1 MVTGENGADGSVVN
15 VEETRAEYASVMIP
29 AQEMGAKNVMASS
42 LTIDLV
48 LMKDVL
54 LVRLQSL

>member
-1 MVTGENGADGSVVN
+1 MVTGENGADGSVVS
-15 VEETRAEYASVMIP
+15 VEETRAEYAGVTIP
-29 AQEMGAKNVMASS
+29 NQEMVAKNVLASS